1 MDIIKLIHL
10 EKSENTHTA
19 EHFGFSNHQRK
30 WKKYR
35 KNIEIDNV
43 ITTECFG
50 KK

>member
-30 WKKYR
+30 